1 MRGKPITRKVHS
13 QRVLQA
19 KRLIERGWYDGEIK
33 IAIAEKEGCSRRTVE
48 RYIALAR
55 KMIQASTGRSVE
67 ELRRDAIAVYRG
79 VVRKS
84 TDDKNRLRAQER
96 IDKLLGLEAP
106 AVVHQEVRGLIRYEH
121 IYKIIEAAKNDDEIR
136 DLIIQLSR
144 RMPNTQ

>member
-1 MRGKPITRKVHS
+1 MPGKRTTKKVHM
-13 QRVLQA
+13 QRVIHA

-33 IAIAEKEGCSRRTVE
+33 IAISEKEGCSRRTVE

-55 KMIQASTGRSVE
+55 KMIRASTGRSVE

-106 AVVHQEVRGLIRYEH
+106 AVVQQEVRGLIRYEH
-121 IYKIIEAAKNDDEIR
+121 IYKVIDAAKNDDEVR

-144 RMPNTQ
+144 RLPSTQ